1 MHLLDNIVFK
11 LSIEDV
17 HLLQE
22 EEEEVKN
29 GKLSYTTFDNVEREV
44 ISLTD
49 DSQADDCEIT
59 SDDEHSKV
67 VQMDMNYFEEQGDVF
82 ERTKHI
88 KIQKRKSEN
97 CKQKDLENI
106 LKVYESLDET
116 KVIANKFQ
124 INMTKT
130 KITSLNKG
138 TWLNDEVINY
148 YLGILQERDN
158 FLCTKYS
165 YRKKSYYFNSF
176 FWTKLTENNE
186 FNFDHVKRWTKSF
199 CIFDFDKVFI
209 PINVVNAHW
218 ALIVIYI
225 SEKEI
230 CYYDSL
236 VGTEGSKKQKVK
248 LIIILNYLEMEAA
261 AKEKSFST
269 NEWKLI
275 ETNVEKVPQ
284 QTNSYDCGMFMIYCA
299 DYISDDLPLLYK
311 QSEMTDNRLKVFAA
325 ILRGYLNY

>member
-1 MHLLDNIVFK
+1 L
-11 LSIEDV
+11 
-17 HLLQE
+17 
-22 EEEEVKN
+22 
-29 GKLSYTTFDNVEREV
+29 ER
-44 ISLTD
+44 
-49 DSQADDCEIT
+49 
-59 SDDEHSKV
+59 
-67 VQMDMNYFEEQGDVF
+67 
-82 ERTKHI
+82 
-88 KIQKRKSEN
+88 KIQKRKEK

>member
-1 MHLLDNIVFK
+1 LHLLDNIVFK

-67 VQMDMNYFEEQGDVF
+67 VQMDMNYFEEQGDVL
-82 ERTKHI
+82 ER
-88 KIQKRKSEN
+88 KIQKRKEK

-275 ETNVEKVPQ
+275 ETNVEQVPQ